1 MRVGIVGLGLIGG
14 SMGLCLKKTKIVSSI
29 VGYDLNKENEEQ
41 ALKLGLVQ
49 NIMSIDEMKKKCDII
64 FLAIPVEAIIK
75 TTQNLGDIDENL
87 TIIELG
93 STKTEILSN
102 VPANIRKNFIAAHP
116 MSGTEFSGP
125 NAAKDGLFKDAVMV
139 LCDMEENAEIH
150 RRRIVEIASHIGMKI
165 VFMSATE
172 HDHHAAIISH
182 ITHVISFSLANSVM
196 KEEEVKHILA
206 LRGGSFS
213 DMIRTAKSSPDM
225 WSDIFKQN
233 SQNILFAI
241 NMFKKELDVC
251 ENLIKDK
258 KWDELKHWMSE
269 ARKIREI
276 L

>member
-29 VGYDLNKENEEQ
+29 VGYDINKQNEED
-41 ALKLGLVQ
+41 ALNLGLVGS
-49 NIMSIDEMKKKCDII
+49 IMDIDDMKKNCDII
-64 FLAIPVEAIIK
+64 FLAVPVEAIIK
-75 TTQNLGDIDENL
+75 ITQSFGDIDENL
-87 TIIELG
+87 TIVELG
-93 STKTEILSN
+93 STKVEILSN
-102 VPANIRKNFIAAHP
+102 VPSIIRKNFVAAHP

-125 NAAKDGLFKDAVMV
+125 MAAKEDLFKDAVMV
-139 LCDMEENAEIH
+139 LCDMEQNSEIH

-196 KEEEVKHILA
+196 KEEDIKHILA

-213 DMIRTAKSSPDM
+213 DMIRTAKSSPEM

-233 SQNILFAI
+233 SENILFAI
-241 NMFKKELDVC
+241 NMFRKELDIC
-251 ENLIKDK
+251 ENLIKHK
-258 KWDELKHWMSE
+258 KWDELRNWMSE